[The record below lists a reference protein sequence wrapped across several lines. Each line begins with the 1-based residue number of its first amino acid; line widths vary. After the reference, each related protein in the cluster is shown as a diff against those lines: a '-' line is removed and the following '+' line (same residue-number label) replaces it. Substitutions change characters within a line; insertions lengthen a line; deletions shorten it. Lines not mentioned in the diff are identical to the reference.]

1 MSDKLDLILESQ
13 QNIINI
19 LTKVDKKMN
28 KSEQEIILLKV
39 DMQKARVNIA
49 YQWGF
54 IILFGIL
61 FTVLFF

>member
-13 QNIINI
+13 QSIINI

-39 DMQKARVNIA
+39 DMQKARVSIA

-61 FTVLFF
+61 FTILFF